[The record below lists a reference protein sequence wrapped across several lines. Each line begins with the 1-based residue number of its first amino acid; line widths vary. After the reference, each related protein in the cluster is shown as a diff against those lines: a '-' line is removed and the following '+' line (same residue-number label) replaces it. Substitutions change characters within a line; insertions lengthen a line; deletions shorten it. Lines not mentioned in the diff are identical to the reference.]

1 MPILPPPSKLM
12 YSPPLLLYSLPT
24 YKDLLK
30 HKTDGKMPL
39 AKHPRHKKGGGAST
53 SLLEKTLKDLF
64 LNFTSKTRKIRYQRK
79 NSNVGSTQ

>member
-39 AKHPRHKKGGGAST
+39 AKHPRHKKGGGSFN
-53 SLLEKTLKDLF
+53 LVVRE
-64 LNFTSKTRKIRYQRK
+64 NFERFVS
-79 NSNVGSTQ
+79 